1 MYLSQALDIHVIQYI
16 APMCKKLTK
25 LAPFQIAGKCRVSG
39 TEAQPLLIHSAFYFN
54 WVGLRTSRGCSR
66 GPRLAGARG
75 PAVRGGDIP
84 PALPGAGAHPNR
96 HHGKVTQGP
105 PGPETSSAGPLK
117 ASNAVLLIPARVLLV
132 RKKREITLIVGMV
145 STRSTRK
152 PFPRECGPQGPPSP
166 LQTCTPAPQPSTH
179 GCLEGGWAGLAEVGG
194 KSVRLPPTARQ
205 GHELR
210 LPHLSLK

>member
-1 MYLSQALDIHVIQYI
+1 MGCECVQWGEIPPSLHTGTGWGGRRGRERLHTDTKQSLFVCEDRPHSWVSWGHAAAGTCGKEMYLSQALDIHVIQYI

-105 PGPETSSAGPLK
+105 PGPETSSAGPQ
-117 ASNAVLLIPARVLLV
+117 
-132 RKKREITLIVGMV
+132 M
-145 STRSTRK
+145 
-152 PFPRECGPQGPPSP
+152 PQ
-166 LQTCTPAPQPSTH
+166 
-179 GCLEGGWAGLAEVGG
+179 
-194 KSVRLPPTARQ
+194 
-205 GHELR
+205 
-210 LPHLSLK
+210 SL